1 MKNKKKFKLRY
12 IVIPLIGVVL
22 LFVGYIRIVVFPD
35 GFEMPM
41 DYRIDFFGKSYAEL
55 YSFQTSTEKKV
66 GEEIVERA
74 KTCMEYKGD
83 EQSAPET
90 DKLARYYYFPHYD
103 RPERT
108 DVEISL
114 VKCVLHG
121 EKGSVW
127 FNYTLRRFNEND
139 ESIGSSSDIL
149 TRCEIMKDNTGN
161 WIVTSVSEP
170 A

>member
-1 MKNKKKFKLRY
+1 MKNKKKFKIRY
-12 IVIPLIGVVL
+12 VVIPLIGLVL
-22 LFVGYIRIVVFPD
+22 LFVSYMRIVVFPD
-35 GFEMPM
+35 GFGMPM
-41 DYRIDFFGKSYAEL
+41 DYRIAFFGKSYAEL
-55 YSFQTSTEKKV
+55 YSFQTPTEKKI

-74 KTCMEYKGD
+74 RACMEYIGD

-90 DKLARYYYFPHYD
+90 DKLAKYYYFPYHD
-103 RPERT
+103 RPART

-127 FNYTLRRFNEND
+127 FNYTLKRLNEND
-139 ESIGSSSDIL
+139 ESIGSSADIL
-149 TRCEIMKDNTGN
+149 TRCTIMKDEAGN

-170 A
+170 P